1 MTALTADKKTEYAEG
16 IEVSAPVDGGSKI
29 FAGANACFNAAGYL
43 VPGADT
49 AGLIYAGVSRSSIDN
64 TLGDDGD
71 EAAVVRRRGL
81 FLMEFATPITQ
92 ANVGD
97 NVFLADDQLVDLAGN
112 VTNDIYCGIIAQYVD
127 TTHAYIDILPAI
139 LQADVASHIA
149 DTSGAHAA
157 SAISTVDAGNHFAA
171 AEASV
176 EDQLQKLGKG
186 PFFLTLPRFTGW
198 TKDGTDKTIA
208 LPAIESPNP
217 VVVKRAYVNLGTA
230 PGTDKT
236 LALTLN
242 DTALLSIAG
251 DATKG
256 EAESLSIAIAKDTD
270 FVIKANETA
279 SGAGA
284 NCDITLVMYIDDGE

>member
-1 MTALTADKKTEYAEG
+1 MTALTGDKTTEYTEGAELS
-16 IEVSAPVDGGSKI
+16 IPVDDGDKI
-29 FAGANACFNAAGYL
+29 YAGALVCVNADGYA

-49 AGLIYAGVSRSSIDN
+49 AGLIFEGISRESVDN
-64 TLGDDGD
+64 SLGQDGD
-71 EAAVVRRRGL
+71 VSVTVRRRGL
-81 FLMEFATPITQ
+81 FKMAFGHEISQ

-97 NVFLADDQLVDLAGN
+97 QAFIVDDQTVDLAAN
-112 VTNDIYCGIIAQYVD
+112 CANDIFCGIIADVID
-127 TTHAYIDILPAI
+127 STHAWVDILPAI

-157 SAISTVDAGNHFAA
+157 SAISTTDAGNHFAA

-198 TKDGTDKTIA
+198 TKDGTDKTIV

-217 VVVKRAYVNLGTA
+217 VIVKRAYANLGTA
-230 PGTDKT
+230 PGPDKT
-236 LALTLN
+236 LTLKLN
-242 DTALLSIAG
+242 DTELLSIAG
-251 DATKG
+251 TDTQG
-256 EAESLSIAIAKDTD
+256 EAEALSIAVAKDTD

-279 SGAGA
+279 SGAAA
-284 NCDITLVMYIDDGE
+284 NCDVTLVMYIDDGE

>member
-1 MTALTADKKTEYAEG
+1 MTALSADKKTEYAEG
-16 IEVSAPVDGGSKI
+16 VEVPVPVDGGSKI
-29 FAGANACFNAAGYL
+29 FVGANVCFNTAGFL

-49 AGLIYAGVSRSSIDN
+49 AGLIFAGISRSSIDN
-64 TLGDDGD
+64 SLGDDGD
-71 EAAVVRRRGL
+71 ESAVVRRRGL
-81 FLMEFATPITQ
+81 FLMELATPITQ

-97 NVFLADDQLVDLAGN
+97 NAFLVDDQLVDLAAN
-112 VTNDIYCGIIAQYVD
+112 VTNDIFCGIIAQHVD
-127 TTHAYIDILPAI
+127 ATHAFIDILPAI

-157 SAISTVDAGNHFAA
+157 SAISTTDAGGHYAA

-217 VVVKRAYVNLGTA
+217 IVVKRAYVNLGTA

-236 LALTLN
+236 LALKLN
-242 DTALLSIAG
+242 DTELLSIVG
-251 DATKG
+251 TDTQG
-256 EAESLSIAIAKDTD
+256 EAEALSIAIAKDTD

>member
-1 MTALTADKKTEYAEG
+1 MTALTGDKTTEYTEGAELS
-16 IEVSAPVDGGSKI
+16 IPVDDGDKI
-29 FAGANACFNAAGYL
+29 YAGALVCVNADGYA

-49 AGLIYAGVSRSSIDN
+49 AGLIFEGISRESVDN
-64 TLGDDGD
+64 SLGQDGD
-71 EAAVVRRRGL
+71 VSVTVRRRGL
-81 FLMEFATPITQ
+81 FKMAFGHEISQ

-97 NVFLADDQLVDLAGN
+97 QAFIVDDQTVDLAAN
-112 VTNDIYCGIIAQYVD
+112 CANDIFCGIIADVID
-127 TTHAYIDILPAI
+127 STHAWVDILPAI

-157 SAISTVDAGNHFAA
+157 SAISTTDAGNHFAA

-198 TKDGTDKTIA
+198 TKDGTDKTIV
-208 LPAIESPNP
+208 LPAIESPTP
-217 VVVKRAYVNLGTA
+217 VIVKRAYANLGTA
-230 PGTDKT
+230 PGPDKT
-236 LALTLN
+236 LTLKLN
-242 DTALLSIAG
+242 DTQLLSIAG
-251 DATKG
+251 TDTQG
-256 EAESLSIAIAKDTD
+256 EAEALSIAVAKDTD

-279 SGAGA
+279 SGAAA